1 MGADLNTV
9 LYKILR
15 YANKCLEEGVEP
27 DLGIMREVADT
38 NELMF
43 STALE
48 QASKLGL
55 LEGVVVRNYVS
66 GNGKPV
72 VFSRH
77 MHITV
82 DGTTYL
88 EDNSKMREVAG
99 IMSGVG
105 SSPRM
110 RGTPRQG
117 GHHRPDR
124 GIIPAYAGN
133 TALSSGSRSLT
144 RDHPRVCGEH
154 VVDVFEF
161 CH

>member
-88 EDNSKMREVAG
+88 DDNSKMKEVAG
-99 IMSGVG
+99 FLSGKFDVLLANLVARTVTMCMG
-105 SSPRM
+105 S
-110 RGTPRQG
+110 
-117 GHHRPDR
+117 
-124 GIIPAYAGN
+124 
-133 TALSSGSRSLT
+133 
-144 RDHPRVCGEH
+144 C
-154 VVDVFEF
+154 
-161 CH
+161 